1 MILGLVVVDNE
12 VKLISPHLLPCWQKF
27 NRATLAQLR
36 CEEAVA
42 KERRASGL

>member
-12 VKLISPHLLPCWQKF
+12 VKLISTHLPCWQEF
-27 NRATLAQLR
+27 NMATLAQLL